1 MGKAVT
7 AVSPLAPAQGFPALP
22 PIAGVHLAAGAAGVR
37 YKGRD
42 DVILAAFAP
51 GTTVAG
57 VLTRSKT
64 ASAPVAWCRAGLASG
79 KGARG
84 LIVNAGNA
92 NAFTGKVGERSV
104 ERTTAA
110 VAKLLGVAPNQIY
123 VASTGVIGEPLPE
136 DRIINALP
144 AIEAALAPD
153 ALERAARAIM
163 TTDTFAKGA
172 LRRTRIGDAEIT
184 IAGFCKGAGMI
195 EPNMGTMLAFLFTDA
210 RLPGPVLQALLG
222 RAADRTFNCITVDS
236 DTSTSDTCLL
246 FATGAV
252 GATQPEIERTADPK
266 LRGFKEALDAV
277 MRELAQLVVRDGEGA
292 TKFVTIKLGGARS
305 PKSAKRLAFAVA
317 NSPLVKTAIAGQDPN
332 WGRIVAALGKA
343 GEPLDQAKLG
353 IRIGGLLV
361 AEKGARAAA
370 YDEAATARHM
380 KGQEIVIEIDLGLG
394 RGAATVWTCDLT
406 HAYID
411 INADYR
417 S

>member
-1 MGKAVT
+1 MS
-7 AVSPLAPAQGFPALP
+7 VSPLAPKQGFPDVP
-22 PIAGVHLAAGAAGVR
+22 PVAGVRLAAGAAGVR

-42 DVILAAFAP
+42 DVILAELPP

-64 ASAPVAWCRAGLASG
+64 ASAPVAWCRANLASG
-79 KGARG
+79 GGARG
-84 LIVNAGNA
+84 LVVNAGNA

-104 ERTTAA
+104 KRTAEAA
-110 VAKLLGVAPNQIY
+110 AKLLGAKPSQIFI
-123 VASTGVIGEPLPE
+123 ASTGVIGEPLPE
-136 DRIINALP
+136 DRIIDALP
-144 AIEAALAPD
+144 AIKASLSAD
-153 ALERAARAIM
+153 AFERAARAIM
-163 TTDTFAKGA
+163 TTDTFVKGA
-172 LRRTRIGDAEIT
+172 ARTARIGGAEVT
-184 IAGFCKGAGMI
+184 IAGFCKGSGMI
-195 EPNMGTMLAFLFTDA
+195 EPNMGTMLGFLFTDA
-210 RLPGPVLQALLG
+210 RLPAPVLQALLA

-246 FATGAV
+246 FATGAI
-252 GATQPEIERTADPK
+252 GAAQPDIERSGDAR
-266 LRGFKEALDAV
+266 LRGFKEALEAV
-277 MRELAQLVVRDGEGA
+277 MRELAHLVVRDGEGA
-292 TKFVTIKLGGARS
+292 TKFVTIKLIGAS
-305 PKSAKRLAFAVA
+305 SAGAAKRLAFAVA

-343 GEPLDQAKLG
+343 GEPLDQSALG
-353 IRIGGLLV
+353 IRIGGLPV
-361 AEKGARAAA
+361 AERGGRAAH
-370 YDEAATARHM
+370 YDEAATAQHM